1 MLSSRS
7 RILLAA
13 CVWGVVIR
21 VAYFVAARLELVDV
35 MSIWGSLWA
44 VAPLGATLLFG
55 GARVSNRWLGLGLPL
70 VSLLLTNLVI
80 GLVMGNFEFYSFY
93 RDQGLVLL
101 GYLLMAALGAT
112 LPERASLERVAGT
125 ALLAELVFFFVTNF
139 GFWAVTD
146 TYPHTTEGLLTS
158 YLMGLPFLL
167 RALVGMAVY
176 GSVLFGALVWAER
189 PARIPA
195 TNV

>member
-1 MLSSRS
+1 
-7 RILLAA
+7 
-13 CVWGVVIR
+13 
-21 VAYFVAARLELVDV
+21 
-35 MSIWGSLWA
+35 
-44 VAPLGATLLFG
+44 
-55 GARVSNRWLGLGLPL
+55 
-70 VSLLLTNLVI
+70 
-80 GLVMGNFEFYSFY
+80 
-93 RDQGLVLL
+93 
-101 GYLLMAALGAT
+101 
-112 LPERASLERVAGT
+112 VAGT
-125 ALLAELVFFFVTNF
+125 ALLAELVFFLVTNF

-146 TYPHTTEGLLTS
+146 TYPHTAEGLLTS